1 MTVLVPL
8 DILGGFMR
16 DHSSGINRI
25 TKETSNNKLPFS
37 GAHSIQ

>member
-25 TKETSNNKLPFS
+25 TKETSNNKLSFV
-37 GAHSIQ
+37 AIHFTW